1 MITLLHRSPGKKA
14 TRFLMAQAWKT
25 HLLLRGDHGE
35 HDLLRNLIHKSQLF
49 QTVIN
54 RFTSKHILKIPD
66 QYGAPLWCSALR
78 MQHCHC
84 SRIRWPAIF
93 HMSLSHPAVTLR
105 PQAWGTWESRF
116 RQQDRSTVHTP
127 GADLGFSFLM
137 SKCIR
142 RFTETPPL
150 SKQPRALT

>member
-54 RFTSKHILKIPD
+54 CFTSKHILKIPD

-84 SRIRWPAIF
+84 SGICWPAIF
-93 HMSLSHPAVTLR
+93 HTSWVKPKKNLTILSAIL
-105 PQAWGTWESRF
+105 
-116 RQQDRSTVHTP
+116 
-127 GADLGFSFLM
+127 
-137 SKCIR
+137 K
-142 RFTETPPL
+142 
-150 SKQPRALT
+150 K